1 MKNKN
6 QSPLHC
12 VIFRIVSLTGCV
24 FIFSCTGVHTPD
36 MGLCKALS
44 RFPSITPDYVDVM
57 VPPNIAPLNF
67 IVEEP
72 GDRFF
77 VRLSGNAG
85 EGIEIISKKPDIRIP
100 MKKWKRLLGANK
112 GGSYRM
118 DICVKQGEQW
128 VRFKTV
134 SNDIAREK
142 LDPYLTYR
150 KLSTMFYLPNPE
162 MGIYQRNIET
172 FEERTI
178 LHRRHVRNACIN
190 CHTDAA
196 NQTGTMLFHVR
207 RRDLGPGMVIFHNGT
222 VRMENHSLTP
232 RGLISLTSIHP
243 DGRVMAFA
251 AVKMGF
257 FSFVGGGSIDDR
269 LQFEYAAD
277 LGLYDIETGEI
288 RFIPGLSS
296 PEFNETWPSWSGD
309 GTYLCFSRCKVSW
322 PAPKPKEEKVLP
334 ENYKD
339 VKYDLMRAS
348 YDSSTRTFGKPEVL
362 LSAPEVG
369 KSCLQPSVSFNGR
382 FVAFLLADYGIFPLL
397 RPESDIYLM
406 DMKTRTYRAMA
417 CNSPQS
423 ESMVRWSSNDR
434 WILFGSKRRDLVYT
448 RLYFAYVDENGLS
461 RRAVE
466 LPQEDPMADETNL
479 TIYTT
484 ASLLTGP
491 VTYNRGDVI
500 NGILAPKTDEPAAP
514 VPKKDNNII
523 PDEQQR

>member
-6 QSPLHC
+6 QSPLHL

-24 FIFSCTGVHTPD
+24 FIFSCTGVHKPD
-36 MGLCKALS
+36 MGSCKVLS
-44 RFPSITPDYVDVM
+44 RFPSITPDYIDVM

-85 EGIEIISKKPDIRIP
+85 EGIEIISKKPGIKIP

-112 GGSYRM
+112 GGSYQM

-134 SNDIAREK
+134 SNGIAKEN

-162 MGIYQRNIET
+162 MGIYQRSIET

-178 LHRRHVRNACIN
+178 LHRRHVRNSCIN
-190 CHTDAA
+190 CHTAAA

-207 RRDLGPGMVIFHNGT
+207 RHDMGPGMIIIHNGT
-222 VRMENHSLTP
+222 VRMENHSLSP

-243 DGRVMAFA
+243 NGKVMAFA

-257 FSFVGGGSIDDR
+257 FSLIWGGSIDDR

-296 PEFNETWPSWSGD
+296 PEYNETWPSWSGD
-309 GTYLCFSRCKVSW
+309 GTYLYFSRCKVSW
-322 PAPKPKEEKVLP
+322 PAPKPDEEKVLP

-348 YDSSTRTFGKPEVL
+348 YDSSTRTFGEPEVL
-362 LSAPEVG
+362 LSAQEVG

-382 FVAFLLADYGIFPLL
+382 FVAFFLADYGIFPLL
-397 RPESDIYLM
+397 RPESDMYLM
-406 DMKTRTYRAMA
+406 DMKTRNYKAMA

-423 ESMVRWSSNDR
+423 ESMIRWSSNDR
-434 WILFGSKRRDLVYT
+434 WILFGSKRRDMVYT
-448 RLYFAYVDENGLS
+448 RLYFAYVDENGQS

-466 LPQEDPMADETNL
+466 LPQEDPMTDETNL
-479 TIYTT
+479 KIFTT
-484 ASLLTGP
+484 ASFLTKP
-491 VTYNRGDVI
+491 VTYKRGDVI
-500 NGILAPKTDEPAAP
+500 NSILSLKTDEPANT

-523 PDEQQR
+523 PDEQHR